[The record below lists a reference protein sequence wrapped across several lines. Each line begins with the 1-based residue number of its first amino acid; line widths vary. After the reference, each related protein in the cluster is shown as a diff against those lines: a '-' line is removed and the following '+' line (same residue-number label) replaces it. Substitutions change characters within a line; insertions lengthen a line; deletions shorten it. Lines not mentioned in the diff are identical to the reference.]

1 MAATAKKVKLVDETA
16 DENLSPVETK
26 MQKTLEAMD
35 WKLWEMYQTSKR
47 IEKYLGITPDDD
59 DK

>member
-1 MAATAKKVKLVDETA
+1 MTVTAKKVKLVDETA
-16 DENLSPVETK
+16 DENLSPAETK

-47 IEKYLGITPDDD
+47 IEKYLGITPDDN

>member
-1 MAATAKKVKLVDETA
+1 MATIAKKVKLVDETTE
-16 DENLSPVETK
+16 ENVSPAEKK

-59 DK
+59 D

>member
-1 MAATAKKVKLVDETA
+1 MATKKVKLVEEESVEDEMSA
-16 DENLSPVETK
+16 AERK
-26 MQKTLEAMD
+26 MIKTVEAMD

-47 IEKYLGITPDDD
+47 IEKYLGITPDED

>member
-1 MAATAKKVKLVDETA
+1 MTVTAKKVKLVDETA
-16 DENLSPVETK
+16 DENLSPAETK

-47 IEKYLGITPDDD
+47 IEKYLGITPDED

>member
-1 MAATAKKVKLVDETA
+1 MATKKVKLVE
-16 DENLSPVETK
+16 EERVEDDMSAAERK
-26 MQKTLEAMD
+26 MIKTVEAMD

-59 DK
+59 D

>member
-1 MAATAKKVKLVDETA
+1 MATKKVKLVEEESVEDKM
-16 DENLSPVETK
+16 SPAETK

-47 IEKYLGITPDDD
+47 IEKYLGIAPDED

>member
-1 MAATAKKVKLVDETA
+1 MTTKKVKLVEEESVEDEMSA
-16 DENLSPVETK
+16 AERK
-26 MQKTLEAMD
+26 MIKTVEAMD

-59 DK
+59 E

>member
-1 MAATAKKVKLVDETA
+1 MATKKVKLVEEESVKDDMSA
-16 DENLSPVETK
+16 AETK

-59 DK
+59 D

>member
-16 DENLSPVETK
+16 NEKLSSTETK

-47 IEKYLGITPDDD
+47 IEKYLGISPNEDDE
-59 DK
+59 

>member
-1 MAATAKKVKLVDETA
+1 MATKKVKLVEEERDEDDMSA
-16 DENLSPVETK
+16 AERK
-26 MQKTLEAMD
+26 MQKTVEAMD

-59 DK
+59 D

>member
-1 MAATAKKVKLVDETA
+1 MATKKVKLVE
-16 DENLSPVETK
+16 EESVEDDMSAAERK
-26 MQKTLEAMD
+26 MQKTFEAMD

-47 IEKYLGITPDDD
+47 IEKYLGIAPDDD

>member
-1 MAATAKKVKLVDETA
+1 MATTAKKVKLVDETA
-16 DENLSPVETK
+16 DENLSPAETK

-47 IEKYLGITPDDD
+47 IEKYLGITPDENDE
-59 DK
+59 

>member
-1 MAATAKKVKLVDETA
+1 MAAIAKKVKLVDETTE
-16 DENLSPVETK
+16 ENLSPAETK

-47 IEKYLGITPDDD
+47 IEKYLGITPEDD

>member
-1 MAATAKKVKLVDETA
+1 MAKKVKLIEEETA
-16 DENLSPVETK
+16 EDDMTAAERK
-26 MQKTLEAMD
+26 MQKTFEAMD

-47 IEKYLGITPDDD
+47 IEKYLGITFDDD

>member
-1 MAATAKKVKLVDETA
+1 MATKKVKLVEEKSVKDDMSA
-16 DENLSPVETK
+16 AETK

-59 DK
+59 D

>member
-1 MAATAKKVKLVDETA
+1 MATKKVKLVEEESVKDDMSA
-16 DENLSPVETK
+16 AETK

-47 IEKYLGITPDDD
+47 IEKYLGITPDED

>member
-1 MAATAKKVKLVDETA
+1 MATKKVKLVEEETA
-16 DENLSPVETK
+16 EDDMTAAERK
-26 MQKTLEAMD
+26 MQKTFEAMD

-59 DK
+59 D

>member
-1 MAATAKKVKLVDETA
+1 MATKKVKLVEEESVEDEMSA
-16 DENLSPVETK
+16 AERK
-26 MQKTLEAMD
+26 MIKTVEAMD

>member
-1 MAATAKKVKLVDETA
+1 MATKKVKLVEEESVEDEM
-16 DENLSPVETK
+16 SPAETK

-59 DK
+59 D

>member
-1 MAATAKKVKLVDETA
+1 MATKKVKLVEEESVEDEMSA
-16 DENLSPVETK
+16 VETK

-59 DK
+59 D

>member
-1 MAATAKKVKLVDETA
+1 MATKKVKLVEEESVEDEMSA
-16 DENLSPVETK
+16 AERK
-26 MQKTLEAMD
+26 MIKTVEAMD

-59 DK
+59 D

>member
-1 MAATAKKVKLVDETA
+1 MAATAKKVKLVNETA
-16 DENLSPVETK
+16 DKNLSPAETK

-47 IEKYLGITPDDD
+47 IEKYLGITPDENDE
-59 DK
+59 

>member
-1 MAATAKKVKLVDETA
+1 MAATAKKVKLVDDTA
-16 DENLSPVETK
+16 GENLSPAETK

-47 IEKYLGITPDDD
+47 IEKYLGITPDED

>member
-1 MAATAKKVKLVDETA
+1 MAATAKKVKLVDDTA
-16 DENLSPVETK
+16 EENLSPAETK

-47 IEKYLGITPDDD
+47 IEKYLGITPDDN

>member
-1 MAATAKKVKLVDETA
+1 MATKKVKLVEEESVEDDMSA
-16 DENLSPVETK
+16 AETK

-59 DK
+59 D

>member
-1 MAATAKKVKLVDETA
+1 MATKKVKLVEEESVEDDMSA
-16 DENLSPVETK
+16 AETK

-47 IEKYLGITPDDD
+47 IEKYLGITPDED

>member
-1 MAATAKKVKLVDETA
+1 MATKKVKLVEEENIEDDMTA
-16 DENLSPVETK
+16 AERK
-26 MQKTLEAMD
+26 MQKTFEAMD

-59 DK
+59 D